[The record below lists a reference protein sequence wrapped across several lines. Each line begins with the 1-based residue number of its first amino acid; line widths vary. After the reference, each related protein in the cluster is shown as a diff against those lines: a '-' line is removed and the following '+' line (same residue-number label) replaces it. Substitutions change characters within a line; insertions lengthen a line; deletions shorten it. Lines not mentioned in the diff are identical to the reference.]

1 MPRMNITKFAAF
13 VIFSGVGVSQLCC
26 ASLSNDSLANTI
38 PESEQAKYEKPTV
51 VGNLKSDEITES
63 SGLVA
68 SKCQTDVIW
77 THNDSGDGPYIFAI
91 NEKGE
96 DLGTWKVAGATNR
109 DWEDIS
115 ERREPDGKC
124 YLYIGEI
131 GNNKLEREELAVY
144 KVLEPTVNGQ
154 TKNSTRNEPL
164 ETESAFVLRFKYPDS
179 RQNAETLLVHPIT
192 GEIYVLSKSK
202 NEPSGVYR
210 LKPEFGESVQI
221 ASLISKVTVPAV
233 PNGLLTGG
241 DISGDGRHVALC
253 DYFYGYEITL
263 PDSAKSF
270 DEIWTQKPI
279 RLDIGKRNVGEAIAY
294 SQDGISVL
302 STSEDR
308 NAPIYRVNR
317 AK

>member
-96 DLGTWKVAGATNR
+96 DLGTWKVAGATNK

-131 GNNKLEREELAVY
+131 GNNKLEREELAIY
-144 KVLEPTVNGQ
+144 KVLEPTVNDQ
-154 TKNSTRNEPL
+154 TKDSTRNEPL

-179 RQNAETLLVHPIT
+179 RQNAETLMVHPIT

-270 DEIWTQKPI
+270 DEIWTQKPL

-294 SQDGISVL
+294 SQDGNSVL

>member
-96 DLGTWKVAGATNR
+96 ELGTWKVAGATNR

-131 GNNKLEREELAVY
+131 GNNKLEREELAIY
-144 KVLEPTVNGQ
+144 KVLEPTVNDQ
-154 TKNSTRNEPL
+154 TKDSTRNEPL

-179 RQNAETLLVHPIT
+179 RQNAETLMVHPIT

-270 DEIWTQKPI
+270 DEIWTQKPL

>member
-26 ASLSNDSLANTI
+26 ASLSNDSLANAI

-51 VGNLKSDEITES
+51 VGNLQSDEITES

-96 DLGTWKVAGATNR
+96 ELGTWKVAGATNR

-144 KVLEPTVNGQ
+144 KVLEPTVIGQ

-179 RQNAETLLVHPIT
+179 RQNAETLMVHPIT

-263 PDSAKSF
+263 PESAKSF
-270 DEIWTQKPI
+270 DEIWTQKPL

-317 AK
+317 TK

>member
-96 DLGTWKVAGATNR
+96 ELGTWKVAGATNR

-131 GNNKLEREELAVY
+131 GNNKLEREELAIY
-144 KVLEPTVNGQ
+144 KVLEPTVNDQ
-154 TKNSTRNEPL
+154 TKDSTRNEPL

-179 RQNAETLLVHPIT
+179 RQNAETLMVHPIT

-270 DEIWTQKPI
+270 DEIWTQKPL

-317 AK
+317 TK

>member
-96 DLGTWKVAGATNR
+96 ELGTWKVAGATNK

-144 KVLEPTVNGQ
+144 KVLEPTVIGQ

-179 RQNAETLLVHPIT
+179 RQNAETLMVHPIT

-294 SQDGISVL
+294 SQDGNSVL

-308 NAPIYRVNR
+308 NAPIYQVNR

>member
-51 VGNLKSDEITES
+51 VGNLQSDEITES

-96 DLGTWKVAGATNR
+96 ELGTWKVAGATNK

-124 YLYIGEI
+124 YVYIGEI

-144 KVLEPTVNGQ
+144 KVLEPTVNDQ

-164 ETESAFVLRFKYPDS
+164 ETEPAFVLRFKYPDS
-179 RQNAETLLVHPIT
+179 RQNAETLMVHPIT

-270 DEIWTQKPI
+270 DEIWTQKPL

-294 SQDGISVL
+294 SQDGNSVL
-302 STSEDR
+302 STREDR

-317 AK
+317 SK

>member
-26 ASLSNDSLANTI
+26 ASLSNDSLANAI

-96 DLGTWKVAGATNR
+96 ELGTWKVAGATNR

-164 ETESAFVLRFKYPDS
+164 ETESAMVLRFKYPDS
-179 RQNAETLLVHPIT
+179 RQNAETLMVHPIT

-294 SQDGISVL
+294 SQDGNSVL

>member
-1 MPRMNITKFAAF
+1 MPRKNITKFAAF
-13 VIFSGVGVSQLCC
+13 VIFTSVGVSQLGCG
-26 ASLSNDSLANTI
+26 LSSSGGSANAI
-38 PESEQAKYEKPTV
+38 PESEQAKFEKPTV

-63 SGLVA
+63 SGLAA

-96 DLGTWKVAGATNR
+96 DLGTWRVAGATNK

-124 YLYIGEI
+124 YVYIGEI

-144 KVLEPTVNGQ
+144 KVLEPTVNDQ

-164 ETESAFVLRFKYPDS
+164 ETEPAFVLRFKYPDS

-192 GEIYVLSKSK
+192 GEIYVLSKSMD
-202 NEPSGVYR
+202 EPSGVYKLR
-210 LKPEFGESVQI
+210 PEFGESVQI

-263 PDSAKSF
+263 PESANSF
-270 DEIWTQKPI
+270 DEIWTQKPL

-294 SQDGISVL
+294 SQDGNSVF

>member
-1 MPRMNITKFAAF
+1 MPKKNITKFAAF
-13 VIFSGVGVSQLCC
+13 VIFTSVGVSQLGCG
-26 ASLSNDSLANTI
+26 LSWSGGSANAI
-38 PESEQAKYEKPTV
+38 PESEQAKYEKPIV

-91 NEKGE
+91 SEKGK
-96 DLGTWKVAGATNR
+96 DLGTWKVSGATNK

-131 GNNKLEREELAVY
+131 GNNELEREELAVY
-144 KVLEPTVNGQ
+144 KVLEPTVNDL

-164 ETESAFVLRFKYPDS
+164 ETEPAFVLRFKYPDS

-192 GEIYVLSKSK
+192 GEIYVLSKSMD
-202 NEPSGVYR
+202 EPSGVYKLR
-210 LKPEFGESVQI
+210 PEFGESVQI

-263 PDSAKSF
+263 PESANSF
-270 DEIWTQKPI
+270 DEIWTQKPL

-294 SQDGISVL
+294 SQDGNSVF